1 MASTDPIER
10 SKQWAR
16 KRYPQADVSTRNIR
30 GRPIVLATTDNLI
43 RPTGRDPIAAD
54 FSTALNVR
62 LRPPA
67 LWRPDRTGEAS

>member
-16 KRYPQADVSTRNIR
+16 KRYPQAEVSTRNIR

-43 RPTGRDPIAAD
+43 RIVAWT
-54 FSTALNVR
+54 
-62 LRPPA
+62 PA
-67 LWRPDRTGEAS
+67 TTGEEATRPA